1 MGAIIIGPI
10 LGVAICP
17 RIGLSEWA
25 SRPSLKC
32 SRVGSFVPIV
42 QVSFI
47 PREYGYVGDIIRGML
62 LPLARVYAV
71 LLE

>member
-25 SRPSLKC
+25 LRPSHKC
-32 SRVGSFVPIV
+32 SRVRSFVLIV

-47 PREYGYVGDIIRGML
+47 PSEYGYIGAIVRGML
-62 LPLARVYAV
+62 LLLARVYAV

>member
-10 LGVAICP
+10 LGVVICP

-25 SRPSLKC
+25 SRSSHKC
-32 SRVGSFVPIV
+32 SRVGRFVLIV
-42 QVSFI
+42 KVSFI
-47 PREYGYVGDIIRGML
+47 PREYGDVGVIIRGVL

-71 LLE
+71 LLA

>member
-1 MGAIIIGPI
+1 MGAIIIGPV

-25 SRPSLKC
+25 SQPGLKC
-32 SRVGSFVPIV
+32 SRVGRFVLIV
-42 QVSFI
+42 KVSFI
-47 PREYGYVGDIIRGML
+47 PRECGYVGAIIRGML
-62 LPLARVYAV
+62 LLLARVYAV

>member
-1 MGAIIIGPI
+1 M
-10 LGVAICP
+10 P

-25 SRPSLKC
+25 LRPRHKC
-32 SRVGSFVPIV
+32 SRVGHFVLIV

-47 PREYGYVGDIIRGML
+47 PREYGYVGAIVRGML
-62 LPLARVYAV
+62 LLLARVYAV